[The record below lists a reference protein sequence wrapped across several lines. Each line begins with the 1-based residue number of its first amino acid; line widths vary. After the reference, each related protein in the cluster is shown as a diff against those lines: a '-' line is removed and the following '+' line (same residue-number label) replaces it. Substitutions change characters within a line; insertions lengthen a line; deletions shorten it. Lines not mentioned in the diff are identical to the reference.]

1 MRYLALAT
9 DYDGTLAD
17 HGQVSQRSIA
27 ALERVRAS
35 GRRLIL
41 VTGRELADLQRVFSG
56 LDLFDRIIA
65 ENGAVLYRPTGRATR
80 VLAERPPEQFLAAL
94 REKHVA
100 PLSVGNVVVATLRSQ
115 DAAVLEVVEALGLEL
130 QIIFNRESLMILP
143 SGVNKATGL
152 AAALEEMELSPHNAV
167 GVGDAEND
175 HAFLGLSECGVAVAN
190 ALPLLKERADFVTRA
205 PAGEGVAELADRLLA
220 TDLAE
225 IADRLHRHDLLLGHR
240 DDGAEFRIPPY
251 GVNLLITGPSGSGK
265 STLSVAFIERLVEHH
280 YQFCL
285 IDPEGDYAGV
295 GAATSLGDGHHPPE
309 PSEVLQVLAHPAQN
323 VSVNLPGIN
332 LEDRP
337 AYVESLLTRLQELR
351 VRTGRPHWI
360 VIGEAHHLLPTSW
373 DRSARIGPRELTN
386 LALITVH
393 PDRVAQPVLARVNVT
408 ISPGPGEAVATGR
421 WTDGKAIRFRY
432 TLAG

>member
-17 HGQVSQRSIA
+17 QGKVSQRSIE
-27 ALERVRAS
+27 ALERLRAS

-56 LDLFDRIIA
+56 LDLFDRVIA
-65 ENGAVLYRPTGRATR
+65 ENGAVLYRPAGRATR
-80 VLAERPPEQFLAAL
+80 VLAERPPEPFLAAL
-94 REKHVA
+94 REKQVA

-115 DAAVLEVVEALGLEL
+115 DAAVLEVIEALGLEL

-152 AAALEEMELSPHNAV
+152 AAALEEMELSSHNV
-167 GVGDAEND
+167 IGVGDAEND
-175 HAFLGLSECGVAVAN
+175 HAFLGLCECGVAVAN
-190 ALPLLKERADFVTRA
+190 ALPLLKERADFVTSA
-205 PAGEGVAELADRLLA
+205 SAGEGVAELADKLLA
-220 TDLAE
+220 TDLAG

-280 YQFCL
+280 YQFCV
-285 IDPEGDYAGV
+285 IDPEGGYQGV
-295 GAATSLGDGHHPPE
+295 GAAASLGDGHHPPE
-309 PSEVLQVLAHPAQN
+309 PSEVLEVLSHPAQN
-323 VSVNLPGIN
+323 VSVNL
-332 LEDRP
+332 LSLKLDDRP
-337 AYVESLLTRLQELR
+337 AYFDSLFAQLQALR
-351 VRTGRPHWI
+351 IRTGRPHWI
-360 VIGEAHHLLPTSW
+360 VIDEAQDLLPPSW
-373 DRSARIGPRELTN
+373 DGGARIGQRELTN
-386 LALITVH
+386 LALITAH
-393 PDRVAQPVLARVNVT
+393 PERVAPPVLARVNVT
-408 ISPGPGEAVATGR
+408 ISPGPEEAVATGR
-421 WTDGKAIRFRY
+421 WTDGKPVRFRY